1 MSSLR
6 REPTQDRSKQRVERL
21 LRAATS
27 VVAEDGDGA
36 ATTEA
41 IALRADVPIG
51 SLYQFFPNKKALFEA
66 VGARYLEE
74 GRQLFDAF
82 LTPELLERPWYEI
95 TDDAI
100 DAFWVYQR
108 QSLGFEAIRKSVL
121 SPEFL
126 AAGNLVNREIAKRIE
141 TVLARFSSLQPKRR
155 ELVATV
161 VVESISAML
170 VVAAHMKEPRASNL
184 IAETKVLLRRYL
196 EPYADRVK

>member
-27 VVAEDGDGA
+27 VFAEGGYEA

>member
-6 REPTQDRSKQRVERL
+6 REPIQDRSKQRVERIL
-21 LRAATS
+21 QAATS
-27 VVAEDGDGA
+27 VFAEVGYEA

-41 IALRADVPIG
+41 IAERADVPIG

-66 VGARYLEE
+66 VGVRFLEE
-74 GRQLFDAF
+74 GRQLFDSF
-82 LTPELLERPWYEI
+82 MTPELLERPWYEI
-95 TDDAI
+95 VDDAI
-100 DAFWVYQR
+100 DAFWIYQS

-141 TVLARFSSLQPKRR
+141 AILARFSSLPPKRR
-155 ELVATV
+155 GLVATM

-170 VVAAHMKEPRASNL
+170 VVAAHMKEPRASSL

-196 EPYADRVK
+196 EPYADRAK